1 MKWGPTSANCSPV
14 RILFLRTQAAK
25 DKLRP
30 LLSPGNVA
38 KTDAAPIT
46 AIIGYDTEFH
56 RHLSRLFPHNPTVKD
71 NFRGPKNTAHCEQT
85 AFRNGT
91 LQGGYFMLAARAL
104 GLDSIG
110 RASCRERVCQYL

>member
-71 NFRGPKNTAHCEQT
+71 NFRGPKNTANCEQT
-85 AFRNGT
+85 AFRH
-91 LQGGYFMLAARAL
+91 R
-104 GLDSIG
+104 SEERRVG
-110 RASCRERVCQYL
+110 RQWVSKGRSRWSPYP